1 MARLNVNQLR
11 FDEEVG
17 GTRKI
22 KRVRKFKEDTFDG
35 DYSDMRKQYK
45 RKK

>member
-17 GTRKI
+17 GTQKL
-22 KRVRKFKEDTFDG
+22 KKVRKFKESTFDG
-35 DYSDMRKQYK
+35 DYTDMRKQYK
-45 RKK
+45 RKR

>member
-17 GTRKI
+17 GTTKI
-22 KRVRKFKEDTFDG
+22 KKVRKFKEDDS